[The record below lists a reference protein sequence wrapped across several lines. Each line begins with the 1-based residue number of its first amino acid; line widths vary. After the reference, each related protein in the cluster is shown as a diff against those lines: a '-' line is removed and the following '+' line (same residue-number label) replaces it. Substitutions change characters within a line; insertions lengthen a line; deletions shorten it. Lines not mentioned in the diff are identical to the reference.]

1 MPANT
6 NKPTPPSKKAIFPN
20 PKSCS
25 GFSTRETKLGF
36 LSSTNGLLGL
46 LLAEKGSC
54 SGLLPWG
61 PTGEGAPL
69 AKILEATLLRQLPC
83 LESLNTLQNH
93 ARLMSSQ
100 FPQHLQSGSLV
111 YRRTLAMLGSMLLT
125 LLTKRYLFIVAADR
139 ELSKSLAQGRV

>member
-93 ARLMSSQ
+93 ARLTISTALAVRISC
-100 FPQHLQSGSLV
+100 LQTYTRHARLNAIDTLDKALPV
-111 YRRTLAMLGSMLLT
+111 YRRC
-125 LLTKRYLFIVAADR
+125 
-139 ELSKSLAQGRV
+139 